1 MPLSLSSRL
10 QIVAAV
16 MGLILLVSIPVM
28 SSYGLNVCPVLLPL
42 GFWFG
47 CQYLGL
53 FVLNVVVLNALL
65 LRRITRGL
73 ASENAKSA
81 PEILAA
87 LPRRGALAYLVAYGV
102 TVLELMAW
110 LYGKDITVPSRGPE
124 ILGLLAVLFAILQYY
139 GMAWAV
145 LPASSQSAPAAAA
158 GTPRHYWTRGT
169 LRVVVPAVVAAG
181 VAVHFLLRSASLT
194 QLLGSG
200 MEAPD
205 NALGMIQM
213 LGFLVVWQVAAMA
226 FYAAAEFDLG
236 HQAARHL
243 QAVTNEDYEHRS
255 PVAGSGYWPRLFQAM
270 NELSQGLLERSRLL
284 RGFSSFVSKRVV
296 NDVLRSDLQF
306 GGKRE
311 ELTVLMADLRDFTTL
326 AETLQPEDVVRLLNL
341 YFYAM
346 IEELGREGVTLDK
359 FIGDGLLAYV
369 DPEGRANPGEE
380 CARAARAA
388 LGMHRRLEQV
398 NGQLQTLGLPQ
409 LRLGVGLT
417 RGALVR
423 GNIGSLERMQ
433 YTVIG
438 DSVNLAARLENLCKE
453 LGTGIVIDHPV
464 WSLLPPDLQGRF
476 QERGVFNVKGR
487 AEKVR
492 VYAPA

>member
-1 MPLSLSSRL
+1 
-10 QIVAAV
+10 
-16 MGLILLVSIPVM
+16 
-28 SSYGLNVCPVLLPL
+28 
-42 GFWFG
+42 
-47 CQYLGL
+47 
-53 FVLNVVVLNALL
+53 
-65 LRRITRGL
+65 
-73 ASENAKSA
+73 
-81 PEILAA
+81 
-87 LPRRGALAYLVAYGV
+87 
-102 TVLELMAW
+102 
-110 LYGKDITVPSRGPE
+110 
-124 ILGLLAVLFAILQYY
+124 
-139 GMAWAV
+139 
-145 LPASSQSAPAAAA
+145 
-158 GTPRHYWTRGT
+158 
-169 LRVVVPAVVAAG
+169 
-181 VAVHFLLRSASLT
+181 
-194 QLLGSG
+194 
-200 MEAPD
+200 
-205 NALGMIQM
+205 
-213 LGFLVVWQVAAMA
+213 MA

-243 QAVTNEDYEHRS
+243 QAVTNEDYDHRS

-296 NDVLRSDLQF
+296 NDVLRSELQF

-369 DPEGRANPGEE
+369 DPEGRATNPGEE
-380 CARAARAA
+380 CTRAVRAA
-388 LGMHRRLEQV
+388 LSMHRRLEQV
-398 NGQLQTLGLPQ
+398 NGQLLALGLPQ

-453 LGTGIVIDHPV
+453 LGSGIVIDHPV

-476 QERGVFNVKGR
+476 QERGVFSVKGR

-492 VYAPA
+492 AYAPT